1 MGVKRPTLR
10 GQASVEYM
18 LLLCTV
24 TCVVLLT
31 GTFLS
36 KFGTSLVDDIG
47 TKLLEAAITL
57 AMP

>member
-1 MGVKRPTLR
+1 MGVKRTSR
-10 GQASVEYM
+10 SGQASVEYM